1 MSDVPFQAR
10 ITALEAAIRP
20 AADPALPGAASLPE
34 LESLKGWLDD
44 VRLDVWGKLQAAHQP
59 AASSFEERFRV
70 QRATELCGR
79 LAVDLRAGRVDPQL
93 GEFALLTV
101 TIADLANA
109 IRTAR
114 PRPAGDPPLA

>member
-70 QRATELCGR
+70 QRATEICGR
-79 LAVDLRAGRVDPQL
+79 LAADLRAGRVNHQL

-101 TIADLANA
+101 TVADLADA
-109 IRTAR
+109 IHTAR
-114 PRPAGDPPLA
+114 PRPAGDPPPA